1 MGRSCLEG
9 TMKLNADVGEGY
21 GVWTMGD
28 DEVLFPYIHMANI
41 ACGGHASDP
50 ITMQKTVRL
59 AKKYDVAVGA
69 HPSFPDILGFGRRTM
84 SMDPEEASL
93 HMLSQVGSLQL
104 IAASEGAVIE
114 YIKPHGALYN
124 QMMDDLRLMTS
135 ILKALAS
142 TKLKIPLMILGT
154 PDHKTHRELA
164 DQENVSLLFEA
175 FADRRY
181 TPEGRLQSRAI
192 DGSVFQES
200 EQIIRQ
206 AEQIIAGG
214 RVMASNGKIIQIP
227 SDTICIHGDKA
238 ISTQTIKQLKDLA
251 ERTQ

>member
-1 MGRSCLEG
+1 
-9 TMKLNADVGEGY
+9 MKLNADVGEGY

-28 DEVLFPYIHMANI
+28 DEALFPYIHMANI
-41 ACGGHASDP
+41 ACGGHAADP
-50 ITMQKTVRL
+50 VTMQKTVRL
-59 AKKYDVAVGA
+59 AKKHDVTLGA

-84 SMDPEEASL
+84 SMEPEEASL

-124 QMMDDLRLMTS
+124 QMMDDLNLMTS

-154 PDHKTHRELA
+154 PEHETHRKLA
-164 DQENVSLLFEA
+164 DKENVSLLFEA

-181 TPEGRLQSRAI
+181 TPKGRLQSRNI
-192 DGSVFQES
+192 EGSVFPKS
-200 EQIIRQ
+200 EQIIGQ
-206 AEQIIAGG
+206 AERIIEEGQ
-214 RVMASNGKIIQIP
+214 VMASNGQIIRIP
-227 SDTICIHGDKA
+227 SDTLCIHGDKA
-238 ISTQTIKQLKDLA
+238 LSTYTIKRLKKLA
-251 ERTQ
+251 ERTS

>member
-9 TMKLNADVGEGY
+9 SMKLNADVGEGY
-21 GVWTMGD
+21 GVWTLGD
-28 DEVLFPYIHMANI
+28 DEVLFPYIPMANI

-84 SMDPEEASL
+84 SMDPEEAAL

-124 QMMDDLRLMTS
+124 QMMDDLSLMTS

-154 PDHKTHRELA
+154 PDHKTHRKLA

-251 ERTQ
+251 DRPQ

>member
-1 MGRSCLEG
+1 
-9 TMKLNADVGEGY
+9 MKLNADVGEGY

-84 SMDPEEASL
+84 SMDPEEAAL

-124 QMMDDLRLMTS
+124 QMMDDLSLMTS

-154 PDHKTHRELA
+154 PDHKTHRKLA

-214 RVMASNGKIIQIP
+214 RVMASSGKIIQIP

-251 ERTQ
+251 DRPQ